1 MDLIQLMNNYVDNQ
15 IRRIYYNETMN
26 EYQLNHSH
34 VLRRVQGRV
43 QRNMDILE
51 ILVIYELENIQTIYL
66 TDNQLNALY
75 ETSTL
80 PIVATNSEDF
90 ITQYRSNQIAS
101 FMIMGDLRGF
111 YSWLSV
117 RIATG
122 DLNIMQ
128 RVHNMEIPTHAL
140 ERRYNYFALNT
151 QLRNQIRT
159 LNQIRFNLPLLP
171 DPISTLTI
179 TNLGIQQPI
188 QPEENPLMQDFA
200 DENNENE
207 NPEEEN
213 GHNGNQ

>member
-1 MDLIQLMNNYVDNQ
+1 
-15 IRRIYYNETMN
+15 
-26 EYQLNHSH
+26 
-34 VLRRVQGRV
+34 
-43 QRNMDILE
+43 MDILE